1 LAPQY
6 SRPTAPTVGARSLR
20 YVAGMKFR
28 CANVFHCD
36 ADTYWKKLFFDQE
49 YNEGLYKG
57 ALGFK
62 NFEILEV
69 TGEPGGDRTRKILT
83 EPKTEAPAVVQ
94 KLIGGGVT
102 YTETGRLDA
111 KSGKF
116 DYQIVTSKL
125 SDKVKIKGRLW
136 VEPRGDKEVERICD
150 VDLEVS
156 IFGVGGA
163 IEKFIA
169 EATRESYEK
178 TAVYTNEFIAK
189 KGY

>member
-1 LAPQY
+1 M
-6 SRPTAPTVGARSLR
+6 
-20 YVAGMKFR
+20 MKFR
-28 CANVFHCD
+28 CANIFDCD
-36 ADTYWKKLFFDQE
+36 AHTFWTKLFFDRE
-49 YNEGLYKG
+49 YNEGLYLG

-62 NFEILEV
+62 RFEILEV

-94 KLIGGGVT
+94 KLVGGGIT

-111 KSGKF
+111 KTGKF
-116 DYQIVTSKL
+116 DYAIVTSKL
-125 SDKVKIKGRLW
+125 SDKVTIKGQLW
-136 VEPRGDKEVERICD
+136 VEPRGDQKIERICD
-150 VDLEVS
+150 VELHVS

-169 EATRESYEK
+169 EATRASYEK

-189 KGY
+189 KR